1 MKRFSPT
8 TAAIVCCLLWQ
19 TAAAQSIEQIL
30 KQHYPQHS
38 AQNQCLLGK
47 SFRYY
52 SGDTPTPVRGDYCF
66 IIDAQQT
73 VNTAQG
79 KMHYILLTGNGI
91 DLKTGEWQTAHV
103 DSGAVGMLV
112 LKARADGGWQ
122 IVAAN
127 TGMPVGAFGSA
138 PQNWALHQFGPDTWG
153 FINQSS
159 DIHQGYAGSRH
170 VILLPLGNKISMSQI
185 TAESDNSGALG
196 ECGADMGFDSAAERQ
211 DCRSRR
217 ETITSRLNIDHGGT
231 TVAGLYPLQLTVN
244 GFSGNK
250 KYRNQIVR
258 IPFDRVAGQY
268 REPKSSP
275 LRGADF

>member
-1 MKRFSPT
+1 MT
-8 TAAIVCCLLWQ
+8 
-19 TAAAQSIEQIL
+19 AAQSIEQII
-30 KQHYPQHS
+30 KQHYPRQHTP
-38 AQNQCLLGK
+38 NQCLLGK

-52 SGDTPTPVRGDYCF
+52 SDDTPVRGDYCF
-66 IIDAQQT
+66 TIDAQQT

-122 IVAAN
+122 TVAAN

-138 PQNWALHQFGPDTWG
+138 PQNWALHQFGPETWG
-153 FINQSS
+153 FINQSG
-159 DIHQGYAGSRH
+159 DIHQGYAESQH

-185 TAESDNSGALG
+185 SAEVDNGGALG
-196 ECGADMGFDSAAERQ
+196 DCGADMGFKSAAERRE
-211 DCRSRR
+211 CRSRLQ
-217 ETITSRLNIDHGGT
+217 TITSRLNIDHGGT
-231 TVAGLYPLQLTVN
+231 LVAGLYPLQLTVN

-258 IPFDRVAGQY
+258 IPFDRAAGQY

-275 LRGADF
+275 LSGADF